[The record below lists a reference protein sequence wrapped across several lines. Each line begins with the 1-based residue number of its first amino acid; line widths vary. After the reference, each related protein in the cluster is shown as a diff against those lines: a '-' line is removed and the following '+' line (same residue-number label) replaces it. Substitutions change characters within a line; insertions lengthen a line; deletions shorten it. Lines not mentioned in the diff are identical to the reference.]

1 MFPLIRLRSGCGSG
15 ALNLQKPHAFE
26 CLVKHDFCTISWFYS
41 IKIIKMAANTNGLN
55 QALANGMRLAC
66 GPAGIATCSDR
77 KKMHAATCVYV
88 CRAAAGSH

>member
-1 MFPLIRLRSGCGSG
+1 MHLSVS
-15 ALNLQKPHAFE
+15 LNTIFVRF
-26 CLVKHDFCTISWFYS
+26 LVRFYS
-41 IKIIKMAANTNGLN
+41 IKVIKMVANTNGPN

-77 KKMHAATCVYV
+77 KKTHAATCVYV